1 MKTRLTYFFTM
12 VLAMVL
18 SLSFSA
24 CSDDDETMVDES
36 SIIGLWYESSDSSVS
51 FEFRND
57 GTGVLST
64 QAGTQNFEYTYTP
77 ADRTLQLWFIDSS
90 VVNIFSVQRTGNTLM
105 LTQGNSTYVLKK
117 G

>member
-1 MKTRLTYFFTM
+1 MKTRFTYFFTM

-24 CSDDDETMVDES
+24 CSDDDDETMVDES

-57 GTGVLST
+57 GTVPIRRLTERYSFGSSIRALS
-64 QAGTQNFEYTYTP
+64 
-77 ADRTLQLWFIDSS
+77 
-90 VVNIFSVQRTGNTLM
+90 IFSLFNAPVIHLC
-105 LTQGNSTYVLKK
+105 
-117 G
+117 